1 MEEIVKI
8 FALGGLDEKG
18 KNLYVIEIDNDI
30 FVLDCG
36 LKYPEKTMPG
46 IDSVMADITY
56 LKNNKDRIKAFLI
69 THYHSDVIGALPYVL
84 KEINAPV
91 YSTKRT
97 AFYIKETARSSF
109 VNIDNATFVEI
120 EKNSKVNI
128 SGHNITFFSMTHSAG
143 DNVGIA
149 IKTSKGNIVYSSDFI
164 FDFSASKTYA
174 CDIGLLNRIAEEGVL
189 CLLCESEG
197 CEIPGYTAPNHKFT
211 PFIEKYFRGNGRIIM
226 SLYSQRAYG
235 VYEVLALAHK
245 YNKKVCVYNRSMQRV
260 IKGLQEIGLLNIS
273 MDNFVDYS
281 YIEDHDDV
289 LILVSGVGQRVFREL
304 IKLADGNKDKNFMIR
319 STDTIII
326 GTPPV
331 SGLEIMAANASDAL
345 HSSGARVVTVSNKQ
359 VSSMHAHAED
369 IKMLINILK
378 PKYFMPVKGEYRSL
392 LANAMMAVDLNIGFD
407 YSNVIVFD
415 NGMVV
420 KFVDGLKDNFY
431 NEQIQIGDVYIDG
444 LGVGDVENHVIITRQ
459 KMADNGVVV
468 LGATV
473 SKSLRK
479 VIAGP
484 DVQMR
489 GFVFLKDA
497 DNLVKDISTT
507 FIDTL
512 NEYLQ
517 TELQDLEDCKKRI
530 KEKITFKIKKST
542 GKDPLIIPAVIEL

>member
-8 FALGGLDEKG
+8 FALGGLDERG
-18 KNLYVIEIDNDI
+18 KNLYVVEINNDI
-30 FVLDCG
+30 YVLDCG

-46 IDSVMADITY
+46 IDSVMADISY
-56 LKNNKDRIKAFLI
+56 LKENKDRIKAFLI

-84 KEINAPV
+84 KDINAPV
-91 YSTKRT
+91 YATKRT
-97 AFYIKETARSSF
+97 IFYIKDTAKNSY
-109 VNIDNATFVEI
+109 VNIDHVTFNEI
-120 EKNSKVNI
+120 EKNSKIQIAGRDV
-128 SGHNITFFSMTHSAG
+128 TFFAMTHSAG

-149 IKTSKGNIVYSSDFI
+149 INTSKGNIVYSSDFI

-174 CDIGLLNRIAEEGVL
+174 CNINLLSQIANEGVL

-211 PFIEKYFRGNGRIIM
+211 PIIEKYFRGNGRVIM
-226 SLYSQRAYG
+226 SLYSQRSYG

-245 YNKKVCVYNRSMQRV
+245 YNKKVCLYNRSMQRV
-260 IKGLQEIGLLNIS
+260 VKGIKEIGLLNAGL
-273 MDNFVDYS
+273 DNIVDYS

-319 STDTIII
+319 PTDTIII

-345 HSSGARVVTVSNKQ
+345 YSSGAKVVTVSSKQ

-420 KFVDGLKDNFY
+420 KFVDGKKDDFF
-431 NEQIQIGDVYIDG
+431 NEQVKIGDVYIDG

-459 KMADNGVVV
+459 KMADNGVVI

-473 SKSLRK
+473 SKEQRK

-530 KEKITFKIKKST
+530 KEKIIFKIKKST
-542 GKDPLIIPAVIEL
+542 GKDPLIIPALIEL